1 MEKWIGDRIS
11 TFTDKNYTSIII
23 YPKRER
29 WKEAL
34 LFAWV
39 IGFTFVGFYMIYLML
54 FGGLENID
62 NSGIKGNPEEVLKNQ
77 KIYLSVFIGFW
88 VYFEYKVVY
97 GLLWLMFGKE
107 LIKIDRDKLSIKQ
120 SIFSIGKSKKYFNDN
135 IKKIELIE
143 QKPFSFGFDYEN
155 AFWRKGTDT
164 LLFDYLK
171 KPVSFAKKLNE
182 KDAKLLMRFM
192 VDRVKKH
199 SKSKK

>member
-11 TFTDKNYTSIII
+11 TFTDKDYTSIII

-34 LFAWV
+34 LVAWV
-39 IGFTFVGFYMIYLML
+39 IGFTFVGFYMIFLILY
-54 FGGLENID
+54 GLDTID
-62 NSGIKGNPEEVLKNQ
+62 NSALKGDPQEVLRNQ
-77 KIYLSVFIGFW
+77 KIYLSVFIAFW

-97 GLLWLMFGKE
+97 GLLWLLFGKE
-107 LIKIDRDKLSIKQ
+107 LIRIDGEKLSLKN
-120 SIFSIGKSKKYFNDN
+120 SIFSFGKAKKYFNDN

-155 AFWRKGTDT
+155 AFWRKGTDS
-164 LLFDYLK
+164 LLFEYLNKTIPFGK
-171 KPVSFAKKLNE
+171 KISE
-182 KDAKLLMRFM
+182 KEAKLLMRFM
-192 VDRVKKH
+192 VDRMKKY

>member
-11 TFTDKNYTSIII
+11 TFTNKDYTSIII

-34 LFAWV
+34 LLAWV
-39 IGFTFVGFYMIYLML
+39 IGFTFVGFYMIYLLL
-54 FGGLENID
+54 FGLDLID
-62 NSGIKGNPEEVLKNQ
+62 NSALNGDPQEVLRNQ
-77 KIYLSVFIGFW
+77 KIYVTVFIGFW

-97 GLLWLMFGKE
+97 GLLWLLFGKE
-107 LIKIDRDKLSIKQ
+107 LIRIDSEKLSLKN
-120 SIFSIGKSKKYFNDN
+120 SIFSFGKAKKYFNDN

-155 AFWRKGTDT
+155 AFWRKGTDS
-164 LLFDYLK
+164 LLFEYLNK
-171 KPVSFAKKLNE
+171 TIPFGKKLNE
-182 KDAKLLMRFM
+182 KEANLLMRFM
-192 VDRVKKH
+192 VDRVKKY

>member
-11 TFTDKNYTSIII
+11 TFTNKDYTSIII

-34 LFAWV
+34 LIAWV
-39 IGFTFVGFYMIYLML
+39 LGFTFVGLYMIFLLL
-54 FGGLENID
+54 FGLDSID
-62 NSGIKGNPEEVLKNQ
+62 NSGIKGDPQEVLRNQ

-97 GLLWLMFGKE
+97 GLLWLLFGKE
-107 LIKIDRDKLSIKQ
+107 LIKIDGEKVTLKN
-120 SIFSIGKSKKYFNDN
+120 SIFSFGKAKKYFNDN

-143 QKPFSFGFDYEN
+143 HKPLSFGFDYEN
-155 AFWRKGTDT
+155 AFWRKGTDS
-164 LLFDYLK
+164 LLFEYLN
-171 KPVSFAKKLNE
+171 KPITFAKKLNE
-182 KDAKLLMRFM
+182 KEAKLLMRLM

-199 SKSKK
+199 SKYKK

>member
-11 TFTDKNYTSIII
+11 TFSDKNNTSIII

-34 LFAWV
+34 LIAWV
-39 IGFTFVGFYMIYLML
+39 IGFTFVGFYMIYLL
-54 FGGLENID
+54 FFGLDTID
-62 NSGIKGNPEEVLKNQ
+62 NSQIKGDPQEILRNQ
-77 KIYLSVFIGFW
+77 KIYLTVFIGFW
-88 VYFEYKVVY
+88 AYFEYKVVY
-97 GLLWLMFGKE
+97 GLLWLLFGKE
-107 LIKIDRDKLSIKQ
+107 LIKIDFEKVLIKNA
-120 SIFSIGKSKKYFNDN
+120 IFSYGKSKKYFNDN

-143 QKPFSFGFDYEN
+143 HKPFSFGFNYEN
-155 AFWRKGTDT
+155 AFWRKGTNS
-164 LLFDYLK
+164 LLFDYLTK
-171 KPVSFAKKLNE
+171 TVTFGRKLNE

>member
-11 TFTDKNYTSIII
+11 TFTDKDYTSIII

-34 LFAWV
+34 LLAWV
-39 IGFTFVGFYMIYLML
+39 IGFTFVGFYMIFLLL
-54 FGGLENID
+54 FGLDTID
-62 NSGIKGNPEEVLKNQ
+62 NSALKDDPNEVLRNQ
-77 KIYLSVFIGFW
+77 KIYLSVFIAFW

-97 GLLWLMFGKE
+97 GLLWLLFGKE
-107 LIKIDRDKLSIKQ
+107 LIRIDGEKLSLKN
-120 SIFSIGKSKKYFNDN
+120 SIFSFGKAKKYFNDN

-155 AFWRKGTDT
+155 AFWRKGTDS
-164 LLFDYLK
+164 LIFEYLNKTIPFGK
-171 KPVSFAKKLNE
+171 KINE
-182 KDAKLLMRFM
+182 KEAKLLMRFM

>member
-34 LFAWV
+34 LLAWV
-39 IGFTFVGFYMIYLML
+39 IGFTFVGLYMIFLL
-54 FGGLENID
+54 FFGLDTID
-62 NSGIKGNPEEVLKNQ
+62 NSGIKSDPQEVLRNQ

-88 VYFEYKVVY
+88 LYFEYKVVY
-97 GLLWLMFGKE
+97 GLLWLLFGKE
-107 LIKIDRDKLSIKQ
+107 LIKIDGEKLTLKN
-120 SIFSIGKSKKYFNDN
+120 SIFSLGKAKKYFNDN

-155 AFWRKGTDT
+155 AFWRKGTDS
-164 LLFDYLK
+164 LIFKYLTK
-171 KPVSFAKKLNE
+171 DIAFGKKLNE

-192 VDRVKKH
+192 VDRVKKY